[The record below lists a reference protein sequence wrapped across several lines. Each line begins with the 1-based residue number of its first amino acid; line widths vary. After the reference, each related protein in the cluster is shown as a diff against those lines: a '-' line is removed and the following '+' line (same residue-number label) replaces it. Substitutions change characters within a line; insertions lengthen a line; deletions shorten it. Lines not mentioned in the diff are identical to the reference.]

1 MRQASLAG
9 KGIKLS
15 WARFA
20 AVRFAIREPSAPLMA
35 GGLPAQPAPDRER
48 LVASQKPRKAHLD
61 KFSLFANESACSRK
75 FLPTRFVLSR
85 SGQPKAQGTG

>member
-9 KGIKLS
+9 KGIKPS
-15 WARFA
+15 WARLPQFA
-20 AVRFAIREPSAPLMA
+20 LQSVS
-35 GGLPAQPAPDRER
+35 PARRSWPADFRR
-48 LVASQKPRKAHLD
+48 NRPRIAKGQSHKAHLD

-75 FLPTRFVLSR
+75 FLPTRFVLIR